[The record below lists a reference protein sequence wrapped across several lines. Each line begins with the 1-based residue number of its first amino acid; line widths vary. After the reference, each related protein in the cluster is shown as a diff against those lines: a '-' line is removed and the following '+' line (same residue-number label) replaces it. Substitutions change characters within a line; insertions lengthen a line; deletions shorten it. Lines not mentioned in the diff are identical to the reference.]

1 MKTENNDPKQPVMI
15 EIPFEEYKELLTI
28 KGKYEELK
36 SNQLIQYVPLTSPTP
51 PLTMPTI
58 IYTDDKHTKNNPD
71 VYPPYKI
78 TC

>member
-1 MKTENNDPKQPVMI
+1 MKAETDDPKQPVMI

-36 SNQLIQYVPLTSPTP
+36 SNQSIQYIPLTSPTS

-58 IYTDDKHTKNNPD
+58 THNDDKRTKSNPD
-71 VYPPYKI
+71 IYPPYKI

>member
-1 MKTENNDPKQPVMI
+1 MKTEIDDPKQPVMI

-36 SNQLIQYVPLTSPTP
+36 SNQSIQYVPLTLPTS

-58 IYTDDKHTKNNPD
+58 IYNDDKHTGCNPD
-71 VYPPYKI
+71 IYPPYKI

>member
-58 IYTDDKHTKNNPD
+58 TYTDDKHTKNNPD